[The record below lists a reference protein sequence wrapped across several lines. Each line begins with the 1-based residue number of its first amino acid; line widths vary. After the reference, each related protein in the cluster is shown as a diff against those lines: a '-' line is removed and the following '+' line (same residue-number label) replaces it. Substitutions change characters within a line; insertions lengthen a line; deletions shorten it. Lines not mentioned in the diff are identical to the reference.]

1 MPAPVQSRLLPV
13 LGGLAVVF
21 GLLTLKAGS
30 NMLFGDGASHE
41 EPVVPFVL
49 WFNFVAGFAYVA
61 GGVGLL
67 LRKRWGSIVAVGL
80 TASTAF
86 VFLAFAVHALL
97 GGAFAT
103 RTIGALTVRTGF
115 WAFVAYRAH
124 LALTCCPPATT
135 EGAS

>member
-1 MPAPVQSRLLPV
+1 MTAPAQSRLLPV

-41 EPVVPFVL
+41 GPVVPFVL

-61 GGVGLL
+61 AGIGLI
-67 LRKRWGSIVAVGL
+67 LRKRWGSVAAVTL
-80 TASTAF
+80 AASTAL
-86 VFLAFAVHALL
+86 VFLAFAVHALV

-124 LALTCCPPATT
+124 LAFTSRPVTEAT
-135 EGAS
+135 S